1 MKFKDYYETLGV
13 ARDASA
19 DELKRAYRRLA
30 RKFHPDVSKEA
41 DAENRFKEVGEA
53 YEVLRDP
60 KKRAAYDNLGAGWS
74 DGQDF
79 TPPGQWSSF
88 FRDGGRSGQVDFG
101 EFSDFFESLLNRDEA
116 GFGNVNRAD
125 MPGADAQYS
134 VEVTLEEACRG
145 AERELRLESVVAHA
159 GAVQARKLKVKIPVG
174 VTHGQHIRLAGQG
187 SPGPGGRRGD
197 LFLVVHLK
205 THRTFKRDGRDVHL
219 QLPVA
224 PWEAA
229 LGAIVK
235 VPTLTGIVD
244 LKVPAGSNSG
254 RKLRLRSRGLGQKPK
269 GDQIVELVVHTPPA
283 RSAEDKALYQQFARQ
298 MNFDPRASLTA
309 SMSQ

>member
-13 ARDASA
+13 ARDASV

-41 DAENRFKEVGEA
+41 DAESRFKEVAEA
-53 YEVLRDP
+53 YEVLRDA

-79 TPPGQWSSF
+79 TPPEQWSSF

-116 GFGNVNRAD
+116 GFSNVNRAD
-125 MPGADAQYS
+125 MPGADAQYAI
-134 VEVTLEEACRG
+134 EVTLEEAGCG
-145 AERELRLESVVAHA
+145 AEREVRLDPAVAHA
-159 GAVQARKLKVKIPVG
+159 SAERARKLKVKIPVG

-187 SPGPGGRRGD
+187 CPGPGGRRGD

-205 THRTFKRDGRDVHL
+205 KHRTFKREGRDVHL
-219 QLPVA
+219 LLPVT

-254 RKLRLRSRGLGQKPK
+254 RKLRLRGRGLGQNPK
-269 GDQIVELVVHTPPA
+269 GDQLVELAVHTPPA
-283 RSAEDKALYQQFARQ
+283 RNADDEALYHQFAQQ
-298 MNFDPRASLTA
+298 MDFDPRASLTA
-309 SMSQ
+309 SMS

>member
-1 MKFKDYYETLGV
+1 MKFKDYYETLEV
-13 ARDASA
+13 ARDASS

-41 DAENRFKEVGEA
+41 DAESRFKEVGEA
-53 YEVLRDP
+53 YEVLKDP

-101 EFSDFFESLLNRDEA
+101 DFSDFFESLLNRDQA
-116 GFGNVNRAD
+116 GFGDANCAH

-134 VEVTLEEACRG
+134 INVTLEEACRG
-145 AERELRLESVVAHA
+145 AERELRLEPVGAHAA
-159 GAVQARKLKVKIPVG
+159 GAVAARKLKVKIPIG
-174 VTHGQHIRLAGQG
+174 VTHGQHIRLPGQG

-197 LFLVVHLK
+197 LFLVVQL
-205 THRTFKRDGRDVHL
+205 TAHRTFKRSGRDVHL
-219 QLPVA
+219 QLPIT

-254 RKLRLRSRGLGQKPK
+254 SKLRLRSRGLGQNPK

-283 RSAEDKALYQQFARQ
+283 RNADDEALYQQFAQQ
-298 MNFDPRASLTA
+298 MDFDPRASLTGA
-309 SMSQ
+309 

>member
-13 ARDASA
+13 ARNASA
-19 DELKRAYRRLA
+19 DEIKRAYRRLA

-88 FRDGGRSGQVDFG
+88 FRDGGRSGPVDFG
-101 EFSDFFESLLNRDEA
+101 EFSDFFDSIFSRDEA
-116 GFGNVNRAD
+116 GFGNVNCAD
-125 MPGADAQYS
+125 MPGADAQYHI
-134 VEVTLEEACRG
+134 EVTLEEACSG
-145 AERELRLESVVAHA
+145 AERELHLQLVATHA
-159 GAVQARKLKVKIPVG
+159 GDVQPRKLKVKIPVG
-174 VTHGQHIRLAGQG
+174 VTNGQHIRLAGEG

-197 LFLVVHLK
+197 LFLVVQLK
-205 THRTFKRDGRDVHL
+205 SHKTFKRDGRDVHL

-229 LGAIVK
+229 LGATVQ
-235 VPTLTGIVD
+235 VPTLTGVVE
-244 LKVPAGSNSG
+244 LKVPAGSDSG
-254 RKLRLRSRGLGQKPK
+254 RKLRMRGRGLGQNPR
-269 GDQIVELVVHTPPA
+269 GDQIVELVVHTPA
-283 RSAEDKALYQQFARQ
+283 VRNAADEALYQQFARQ
-298 MNFDPRASLTA
+298 MSFNPRASLA
-309 SMSQ
+309 SSMS